1 MIPINN
7 EIKLIVNKTLF
18 KIPKMGYSSCISLG
32 LVAIVYPLKDIVEK
46 NETQKK
52 KLMFQSVKIIE
63 L

>member
-1 MIPINN
+1 MIPITN

-18 KIPKMGYSSCISLG
+18 IVVKRGYSSCISLG
-32 LVAIVYPLKDIVEK
+32 LVAIVYPLIDIVEK

>member
-7 EIKLIVNKTLF
+7 EITLIVNKILF
-18 KIPKMGYSSCISLG
+18 IVPKMGYSSCISLG

-52 KLMFQSVKIIE
+52 KLTFKSVKIIE